1 MSIRGKLTALV
12 TVFACA
18 ISLTVPLVS
27 EVNAKKDALPL
38 TTTEPLLPSSSACE
52 TLQTEPPPQSTE
64 PNVSLPNIEEK
75 EITVG
80 VYITDEDRVTQ
91 MTLEEYIT
99 CVVAAEM
106 PYTFYTEALK
116 AQAVAARTYC
126 IYKLYNG
133 STHEGGAQV
142 CSDYSHCAAFVT
154 RDELLSR
161 YGEQVTNSIV
171 TKISNAVKATE
182 GQILT
187 YDDKPILA
195 AFHSRSYKYTE
206 SSLNVWG
213 GYRPYLISVS
223 SPESDSI
230 SSVTLTDKQIS
241 ELFSSSSAIECATS
255 SKNTLTSEKND
266 SGRQSYLMFDGKMIK
281 AKLLRS
287 LFGFRSTAFEYEKT
301 EDGYVFTVHG
311 YGHGVGMSQYGA
323 NEMAKCGAMY
333 DEILTHYYTGVSF
346 DNASRFFM

>member
-1 MSIRGKLTALV
+1 MSIRGKLTTIVFILVCAL
-12 TVFACA
+12 
-18 ISLTVPLVS
+18 SLTVPLVS
-27 EVNAKKDALPL
+27 EVNAKRGVQPIDSNPLATDLSPETAESEEISTIVTATSEQPLPP
-38 TTTEPLLPSSSACE
+38 ED
-52 TLQTEPPPQSTE
+52 
-64 PNVSLPNIEEK
+64 K
-75 EITVG
+75 KITVG
-80 VYITDEDRVTQ
+80 VYLTDEDVVID

-126 IYKLYNG
+126 IYKLYEGSDHGNG
-133 STHEGGAQV
+133 AEV

-154 RDELLSR
+154 RDDLLSR

-171 TKISNAVKATE
+171 TKISNAVRETE

-187 YDDKPILA
+187 YDNRPILA
-195 AFHSRSYKYTE
+195 AFHSRSYKRTE

-213 GYRPYLISVS
+213 GYRPYLVSVP
-223 SPESDSI
+223 SPEEDGI
-230 SSVTLTDKQIS
+230 SSVTLSNKQIS
-241 ELFSSSSAIECATS
+241 ELFSSSSAVECATS
-255 SKNTLTSEKND
+255 VKKELTSEKND
-266 SGRQSYLMFDGKMIK
+266 SGRQSYVAYNGKMIK

-323 NEMAKCGAMY
+323 NEMAKNGASY

-346 DNASRFFM
+346 AEAGDFWN

>member
-1 MSIRGKLTALV
+1 MSFRGKLTTLV
-12 TVFACA
+12 LILVFAL
-18 ISLTVPLVS
+18 SLTVPLVS
-27 EVNAKKDALPL
+27 EVNAKRGALPIGSDSFITDL
-38 TTTEPLLPSSSACE
+38 PPETAESEESTTITTSPPEQTLPPE
-52 TLQTEPPPQSTE
+52 D
-64 PNVSLPNIEEK
+64 K
-75 EITVG
+75 KITVG
-80 VYITDEDRVTQ
+80 VYLTDEDVVID

-126 IYKLYNG
+126 IYKLYEGSDHGNG
-133 STHEGGAQV
+133 AEV

-154 RDELLSR
+154 RDDLLSR

-171 TKISNAVKATE
+171 TKIANAVRDTE

-187 YDDKPILA
+187 YDNRPILA

-213 GYRPYLISVS
+213 GYRPYLVAVP
-223 SPESDSI
+223 SPEEDSI
-230 SSVTLTDKQIS
+230 SSVTLSNKQIT
-241 ELFSSSSAIECATS
+241 ELFSSSSAIECIS
-255 SKNTLTSEKND
+255 SVKKELTSEKND
-266 SGRQSYLMFDGKMIK
+266 SGRQAYVAYNGKMIK

-301 EDGYVFTVHG
+301 EDGYVFTIHG

-323 NEMAKCGAMY
+323 NEMAKNGARY

-346 DNASRFFM
+346 STASEFFK

>member
-12 TVFACA
+12 LICTCSLSFA
-18 ISLTVPLVS
+18 VPLTS
-27 EVNAKKDALPL
+27 EIDQSN
-38 TTTEPLLPSSSACE
+38 
-52 TLQTEPPPQSTE
+52 EPPASTETSTELSTTPHQSTQNE
-64 PNVSLPNIEEK
+64 TPTSTSSVQAPPNDSTD
-75 EITVG
+75 EITVD
-80 VYITDEDRVTQ
+80 VYLADEESVIE
-91 MTLEEYIT
+91 MTLEEYIV

-133 STHEGGAQV
+133 STHDHGAQV

-154 RDELLSR
+154 RDELLAR

-187 YDDKPILA
+187 YNDEPILA

-213 GYRPYLISVS
+213 GYRPYLVSVP

-230 SSVTLTDKQIS
+230 STVTLTDKQIS
-241 ELFSSSSAIECATS
+241 ELFSSSSAVECVTS
-255 SKNTLTSEKND
+255 VKNTLTSEKND
-266 SGRQSYLMFDGKMIK
+266 SGRQSYLAYNGMMVN

-287 LFGFRSTAFEYEKT
+287 LFGFRSTAFEYT
-301 EDGYVFTVHG
+301 RIDGGYVFTVHG

-323 NEMAKCGAMY
+323 NEMAKNGSSY
-333 DEILTHYYTGVSF
+333 DEILTHYYTGVTF
-346 DNASRFFM
+346 GDASEFFSG

>member
-1 MSIRGKLTALV
+1 MSTGGKLTLLV
-12 TVFACA
+12 LIFACA
-18 ISLTVPLVS
+18 LSVSVPLVS
-27 EVNAKKDALPL
+27 EINAKRGQSPIITSGL
-38 TTTEPLLPSSSACE
+38 C
-52 TLQTEPPPQSTE
+52 QSTE
-64 PNVSLPNIEEK
+64 TSPEVTSTESTVTTPLEITEPDLNEK
-75 EITVG
+75 SMTVG
-80 VYITDEDRVTQ
+80 VYLTEEDTVIE

-126 IYKLYNG
+126 LYKLYHG

-154 RDELLSR
+154 RDDLLSR

-171 TKISNAVKATE
+171 TKISNAVRATE

-187 YDDKPILA
+187 YNDEPILA

-213 GYRPYLISVS
+213 GYRPYLISVP

-230 SSVTLTDKQIS
+230 TSVTLSDSQIF
-241 ELFSSSSAIECATS
+241 ELFSSSSAVECVTAV
-255 SKNTLTSEKND
+255 KNTLSSEKNE
-266 SGRQSYLMFDGKMIK
+266 SGRQAYLTFNGKMVN

-323 NEMAKCGAMY
+323 NEMAKNGASY
-333 DEILTHYYTGVSF
+333 DEILLHYYTGVTFSTAESYF
-346 DNASRFFM
+346 